1 MHNIAMNKLANRSRR
16 IQITTE
22 GPSKKQAIIPITKT
36 YANLIINKASI
47 HASLI
52 NGLLRSAKLN
62 TYSEFIKLCP
72 GNISIITNNVL
83 APSDLS
89 IIEKYFKSINGIN
102 KEESLFLHLPQSKLY
117 LKITSILFIKP
128 DSNKLTHEDI
138 SNSI

>member
-1 MHNIAMNKLANRSRR
+1 MNKLANRSRR

-22 GPSKKQAIIPITKT
+22 GPSRKQAIIPITKT

-102 KEESLFLHLPQSKLY
+102 KEESLFLHLLQSKLY